1 MLSGDVHATGL
12 LTHKVSAA
20 GRLVELTAS
29 GAAVVAKLNP
39 VISGPEL
46 RNYGM
51 LELRAND
58 AKLDLLAY
66 NKHVTSAVLLRRA
79 GGDLLVID

>member
-39 VISGPEL
+39 VITGPEL
-46 RNYGM
+46 RNHGM

-66 NKHVTSAVLLRRA
+66 NKPVTSAVLPRRA
-79 GGDLLVID
+79 GGDLVAPD

>member
-1 MLSGDVHATGL
+1 MLSGDVHSTGL

-46 RNYGM
+46 RNHGM
-51 LELRAND
+51 LELREND
-58 AKLDLLAY
+58 ATLDVFVY
-66 NKHVTSAVLLRRA
+66 NKSSTSAVLPRRA
-79 GGDLLVID
+79 GGDLVAVD